1 VAKISSAPP
10 VAYMQPDRNWD
21 DCPHDYASKMVCKIS
36 GWGKGCDGLQIGSIK
51 RFVDDPQVWQ
61 CVEDQMIKTIKDL
74 GGYRVDDP
82 KITRPNAMSQSAPSV
97 EQPPSSSPD
106 WT

>member
-1 VAKISSAPP
+1 
-10 VAYMQPDRNWD
+10 MQPDRNWD